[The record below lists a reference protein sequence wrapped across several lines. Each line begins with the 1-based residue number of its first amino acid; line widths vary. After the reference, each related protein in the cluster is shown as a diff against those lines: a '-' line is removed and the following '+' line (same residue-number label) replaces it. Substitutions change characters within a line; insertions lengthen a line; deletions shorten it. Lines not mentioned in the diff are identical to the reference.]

1 MASLLHS
8 ASKERVGLG
17 VALLAVL
24 GLLRHAEPDSMDAE
38 VSIEVPKS
46 GTDHTCVR
54 TYLCLS
60 VCALQLSSGLCGLA
74 LHESSLSSRV
84 SSLVV
89 LHCTLVWLA
98 RTPPVPCPPSL
109 L

>member
-46 GTDHTCVR
+46 RTDHTHV
-54 TYLCLS
+54 YVVLVS